1 MTWVLSVITCI
12 TLLWPGLINSWFGQS
27 YSMED
32 SWGMTRA
39 RFEVFTLGTFVVL
52 MLIGVAFWAYG
63 RTQGKVSDDAVIT
76 GVVEEA

>member
-1 MTWVLSVITCI
+1 MS
-12 TLLWPGLINSWFGQS
+12 
-27 YSMED
+27 
-32 SWGMTRA
+32 RA

-63 RTQGKVSDDAVIT
+63 RTQGKVSDDAVIA